1 MWLICLRIL
10 RRSGGPSIQPLFEKE
25 CPMRNSTLRAI
36 TASVAAVAMI
46 VSVGTSPVLARGGG
60 GHGGAGGVR
69 AGGGGHG
76 FHAGGGFHP
85 GGHTYAHGYHR
96 GYYGGG
102 YYGGGYYGGY
112 GCAANPIPLLNVVSP
127 YWCG

>member
-1 MWLICLRIL
+1 
-10 RRSGGPSIQPLFEKE
+10 
-25 CPMRNSTLRAI
+25 MRNSTLRAI
-36 TASVAAVAMI
+36 AASIAAVAMI

-60 GHGGAGGVR
+60 GGH
-69 AGGGGHG
+69 GGGGGIHVGGGGLHGGGG
-76 FHAGGGFHP
+76 FHSGGGFHP
-85 GGHTYAHGYHR
+85 GGHTYAHDYHR

-112 GCAANPIPLLNVVSP
+112 GCAANPIPLVNVVSP

>member
-1 MWLICLRIL
+1 
-10 RRSGGPSIQPLFEKE
+10 
-25 CPMRNSTLRAI
+25 MRNSTLRAI

-60 GHGGAGGVR
+60 GGHAGGFHVGRGGFHGGG
-69 AGGGGHG
+69 G

-85 GGHTYAHGYHR
+85 GGRTYAHGYHR

-102 YYGGGYYGGY
+102 YYGGA
-112 GCAANPIPLLNVVSP
+112 CAANPIPLLNIVSP

>member
-1 MWLICLRIL
+1 
-10 RRSGGPSIQPLFEKE
+10 
-25 CPMRNSTLRAI
+25 MRNSTLRAI

-46 VSVGTSPVLARGGG
+46 VSVGTSPVLARDGG
-60 GHGGAGGVR
+60 GHGGGGGVHV
-69 AGGGGHG
+69 GGGG

-102 YYGGGYYGGY
+102 YYGGA
-112 GCAANPIPLLNVVSP
+112 CAANPIPLLNLVSP
-127 YWCG
+127 NWCG

>member
-1 MWLICLRIL
+1 
-10 RRSGGPSIQPLFEKE
+10 
-25 CPMRNSTLRAI
+25 MRNSTLRAI

-60 GHGGAGGVR
+60 GGHAGGVR
-69 AGGGGHG
+69 AGGGG
-76 FHAGGGFHP
+76 FHGGGFHP
-85 GGHTYAHGYHR
+85 GGRTYAHGYHR

-102 YYGGGYYGGY
+102 YYGGGYYGGGYY
-112 GCAANPIPLLNVVSP
+112 GGACAANPIPLLNLVSP

>member
-1 MWLICLRIL
+1 
-10 RRSGGPSIQPLFEKE
+10 
-25 CPMRNSTLRAI
+25 MRNSTLRAI
-36 TASVAAVAMI
+36 TVSVTAVVMI
-46 VSVGTSPVLARGGG
+46 VSLGIFPVLARGGG
-60 GHGGAGGVR
+60 GHGGGGGVHV
-69 AGGGGHG
+69 GGGG

-112 GCAANPIPLLNVVSP
+112 GCAANPIPLLNIVSP

>member
-1 MWLICLRIL
+1 
-10 RRSGGPSIQPLFEKE
+10 
-25 CPMRNSTLRAI
+25 MRNSTLRAI

-46 VSVGTSPVLARGGG
+46 VSVGASPVLARGGG
-60 GHGGAGGVR
+60 GGHAGGVR
-69 AGGGGHG
+69 AGGGG

-85 GGHTYAHGYHR
+85 GGRTYAHGYHR

-102 YYGGGYYGGY
+102 YYGGGYYGGGYY
-112 GCAANPIPLLNVVSP
+112 GGACAANPIPLLNLVSP

>member
-1 MWLICLRIL
+1 
-10 RRSGGPSIQPLFEKE
+10 
-25 CPMRNSTLRAI
+25 MRNSTLRAI

-60 GHGGAGGVR
+60 GGHAGGVR
-69 AGGGGHG
+69 AGSGGFHGGGG

-102 YYGGGYYGGY
+102 YYGGDYYGGGYYGGA
-112 GCAANPIPLLNVVSP
+112 CAANPIPLLNIVSP

>member
-1 MWLICLRIL
+1 
-10 RRSGGPSIQPLFEKE
+10 
-25 CPMRNSTLRAI
+25 MRNSTLRAI

-60 GHGGAGGVR
+60 GGHAGGVR
-69 AGGGGHG
+69 AGGGG
-76 FHAGGGFHP
+76 FH

-102 YYGGGYYGGY
+102 YYGGGYYGGGYY
-112 GCAANPIPLLNVVSP
+112 GGACTANPIPLLNIVSP

>member
-1 MWLICLRIL
+1 
-10 RRSGGPSIQPLFEKE
+10 
-25 CPMRNSTLRAI
+25 MRNSTLRAI

-60 GHGGAGGVR
+60 GGHAGGVR
-69 AGGGGHG
+69 RRRQGGG

-85 GGHTYAHGYHR
+85 GGRTFARGYHR

-102 YYGGGYYGGY
+102 YYGGGYYGGA
-112 GCAANPIPLLNVVSP
+112 CAANPIPLLNLVSP

>member
-1 MWLICLRIL
+1 
-10 RRSGGPSIQPLFEKE
+10 
-25 CPMRNSTLRAI
+25 MRNSTLRAI

-60 GHGGAGGVR
+60 GGHAGGVR
-69 AGGGGHG
+69 ASGGGFHG
-76 FHAGGGFHP
+76 GGGFHP
-85 GGHTYAHGYHR
+85 GGRTYAHGYHR

-102 YYGGGYYGGY
+102 YYGGGYYGGA
-112 GCAANPIPLLNVVSP
+112 CAANPIPLLNLVSP

>member
-1 MWLICLRIL
+1 
-10 RRSGGPSIQPLFEKE
+10 
-25 CPMRNSTLRAI
+25 MRNSTLRAI

-46 VSVGTSPVLARGGG
+46 ISVGTSPVLARGGG
-60 GHGGAGGVR
+60 GGHAGGVR
-69 AGGGGHG
+69 AGGGG

-85 GGHTYAHGYHR
+85 GAGFHPSGRAYAHGYHR

-102 YYGGGYYGGY
+102 YYGGDYYGGA
-112 GCAANPIPLLNVVSP
+112 CAANPIPLLNIVSP

>member
-1 MWLICLRIL
+1 
-10 RRSGGPSIQPLFEKE
+10 
-25 CPMRNSTLRAI
+25 MRNSTLRAI

-60 GHGGAGGVR
+60 GHGGGGGVHV
-69 AGGGGHG
+69 GGGHVGGG

-102 YYGGGYYGGY
+102 YYGGGYYGGGYY
-112 GCAANPIPLLNVVSP
+112 GGACAANPIPLLNIVSP

>member
-1 MWLICLRIL
+1 
-10 RRSGGPSIQPLFEKE
+10 
-25 CPMRNSTLRAI
+25 MRNSTLRAI

-85 GGHTYAHGYHR
+85 GGHTYATVTTAVTT
-96 GYYGGG
+96 
-102 YYGGGYYGGY
+102 
-112 GCAANPIPLLNVVSP
+112 AAVTTAAVTMAAPVRQIQFL
-127 YWCG
+127 C